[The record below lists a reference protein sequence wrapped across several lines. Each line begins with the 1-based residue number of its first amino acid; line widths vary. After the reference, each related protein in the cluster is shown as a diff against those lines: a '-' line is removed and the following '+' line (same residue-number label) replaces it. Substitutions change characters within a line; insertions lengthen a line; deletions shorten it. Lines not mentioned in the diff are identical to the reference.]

1 MRKFSACAVVATVR
15 RAKPD
20 SQSFIS
26 ILVCLISSAGKKLCC
41 VRERM
46 QQSGVLRVA
55 HPHRHGGIVILSI
68 ALLFSILL
76 NDLVHQGQPL
86 LWRID
91 HVQRLFH
98 LLFADAVPETVGAE

>member
-1 MRKFSACAVVATVR
+1 
-15 RAKPD
+15 
-20 SQSFIS
+20 
-26 ILVCLISSAGKKLCC
+26 
-41 VRERM
+41 M

-98 LLFADAVPETVGAE
+98 LLFADAFVQAVVGIGINTVRTLYRMGNRQRDQ